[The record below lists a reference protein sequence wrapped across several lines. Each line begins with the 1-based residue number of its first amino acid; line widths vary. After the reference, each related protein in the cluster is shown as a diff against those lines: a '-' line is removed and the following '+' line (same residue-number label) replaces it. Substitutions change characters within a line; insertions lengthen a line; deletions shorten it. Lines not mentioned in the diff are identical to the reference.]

1 MKFDRSLLLT
11 ILYCLFTLLYT
22 IYIGN
27 HPGVFGGHKGDS
39 WWYYLKFLLI
49 GNYFF
54 FILQGL
60 ILGSK
65 NWGILLLLPF
75 VLLIG
80 TIIAGFIMVGII
92 RLGGGDLL
100 DNDKADRILAALI
113 FLVGS
118 YFALRLIK
126 PRGRGFRKR
135 ILKK

>member
-1 MKFDRSLLLT
+1 MKIDRSLPLT
-11 ILYCLFTLLYT
+11 IVYSLFTLLYT

-27 HPGVFGGHKGDS
+27 HPGVFGNQKGTS

-60 ILGSK
+60 ILRSK
-65 NWGILLLLPF
+65 NWGILLLLPIG
-75 VLLIG
+75 LLAA
-80 TIIAGFIMVGII
+80 TISAGYSMVGII

-100 DNDKADRILAALI
+100 DDDKADRILAALI
-113 FLVGS
+113 FLTGS

-126 PRGRGFRKR
+126 PGKGGKKR
-135 ILKK
+135 VPQK